1 MLPLS
6 FSALAPLHP
15 QQEVVWS
22 SDDFGECCHCFG
34 SGILAEYQGRAGQL
48 SVFCS
53 LLCPQHLA
61 LCSVSSRHLNVD
73 ILIGGDEEIFLVAG
87 QTFFYDYFSPLTAQ
101 TTVFLGMRPKIQMV
115 K

>member
-6 FSALAPLHP
+6 LSALAPLHP
-15 QQEVVWS
+15 QLEVEWS
-22 SDDFGECCHCFG
+22 SDDFGECYHCFG

-61 LCSVSSRHLNVD
+61 LCSVSSRHLNID
-73 ILIGGDEEIFLVAG
+73 ILIGGDE
-87 QTFFYDYFSPLTAQ
+87 
-101 TTVFLGMRPKIQMV
+101 
-115 K
+115 